1 MNKNIFICALT
12 TLTLAACSSDDDAPS
27 TPPAAEHRLTVVV
40 NETPFVSA
48 DGGEAKERMETRGS
62 VITTSTLNSFYM
74 NYGENRYTIKK
85 VNQEWTTTPNTWPTV
100 GNDTKITFYAYTA
113 GTYYSAGNYLSFPAE
128 ENAGSTTDLL
138 VAKSLP
144 TSYNDAKGQVNLTFS
159 HACAAIQFT
168 VEITNTLFSQLGGNL
183 TVSKIVLQNVVK
195 QGDYKFEFDN
205 DSWELGTTSDD
216 YTSYTLFT
224 GNLSVTTDPQSI
236 SSSPLFVIPQTLGK
250 SASFEITYNTGK
262 TTTISLQDVKWEA
275 GHQYKM
281 NIRLGTQQIQTGV

>member
-27 TPPAAEHRLTVVV
+27 TPPAAERRLTVVV

-85 VNQEWTTTPNTWPTV
+85 VNQKWTTTPNTWPTGV
-100 GNDTKITFYAYTA
+100 EYNKQIIFNAYTN
-113 GTYYSAGNYLSFPAE
+113 GTYYSNGNYLSFTAE
-128 ENAGSTTDLL
+128 ENAGSTSDLL
-138 VAKSLP
+138 VAESLA

-183 TVSKIVLQNVVK
+183 TVNDIVLKNVVK
-195 QGDYKFEFDN
+195 QGDYNFSTKLWKPSSTITD
-205 DSWELGTTSDD
+205 
-216 YTSYTLFT
+216 YTLFT
-224 GNLSVTTDPQSI
+224 GNLFVTTDPQSI
-236 SSSPLFVIPQTLGK
+236 SSSPLFVIPQTLDE

-262 TTTISLQDVKWEA
+262 TTTISLKDVKWEA

-281 NIRLGTQQIQTGV
+281 NIRLGTQQIQTGS

>member
-27 TPPAAEHRLTVVV
+27 TPPAAERRLTVVV

-62 VITTSTLNSFYM
+62 VITTSTLNSFDM
-74 NYGENRYTIKK
+74 SYGENRYTIEK
-85 VNQEWTTTPNTWPTV
+85 VNQKWTTTPDTWPTGV
-100 GNDTKITFYAYTA
+100 EYNKQIIFNAYTN
-113 GTYYSAGNYLSFPAE
+113 GTYYSAGNYLSFTAE
-128 ENAGSTTDLL
+128 ENAGSTSDLL
-138 VAKSLP
+138 VAESLP

-159 HACAAIQFT
+159 HACAAVYFT
-168 VEITNTLFSQLGGNL
+168 AEISNTLSSQLGGNL
-183 TVSKIVLQNVVK
+183 TVNKIVLKNVVK
-195 QGDYKFEFDN
+195 QGDYNFSTKLWKP
-205 DSWELGTTSDD
+205 SSTITD
-216 YTSYTLFT
+216 YTLIT
-224 GNLSVTTDPQSI
+224 GNLIVTTEPQSI

-281 NIRLGTQQIQTGV
+281 NIRLGTQQIQTGS

>member
-27 TPPAAEHRLTVVV
+27 TPPAAERRLTVVV

-62 VITTSTLNSFYM
+62 VITTSTLNSFDMSYV
-74 NYGENRYTIKK
+74 GGKYTIKK

-100 GNDTKITFYAYTA
+100 GDDTKITFYAYTA

-195 QGDYKFEFDN
+195 QGDYKFDN

-216 YTSYTLFT
+216 YTSYTLIT

-250 SASFEITYNTGK
+250 SAYFEISYNTGGANK
-262 TTTISLQDVKWEA
+262 TTSISLKDVKWEA
-275 GHQYKM
+275 GHHYQM
-281 NIRLGTQQIQTGV
+281 NIRLGTDNIK

>member
-27 TPPAAEHRLTVVV
+27 TPPAAERRLTVVV

-62 VITTSTLNSFYM
+62 VITTSTLNSFDM
-74 NYGENRYTIKK
+74 NYGENRYTIEK
-85 VNQEWTTTPNTWPTV
+85 VNQKWTTTPDTWPTGV
-100 GNDTKITFYAYTA
+100 EYNKQIIFNAYTN
-113 GTYYSAGNYLSFPAE
+113 GTYYSAGNYLSFTAE

-138 VAKSLP
+138 VAESLL

-183 TVSKIVLQNVVK
+183 TVSKIVLKNVVK
-195 QGDYKFEFDN
+195 QGDYYFSTKLWN
-205 DSWELGTTSDD
+205 PSSTITD
-216 YTSYTLFT
+216 YTLIT
-224 GNLSVTTDPQSI
+224 GNLIVTTEPQSI

-281 NIRLGTQQIQTGV
+281 NIRLGTQQIQTGS

>member
-27 TPPAAEHRLTVVV
+27 TPPAAERRLTVVV

-62 VITTSTLNSFYM
+62 VITTGTLNSFGM
-74 NYGENRYTIKK
+74 SYGANPYTIKK

-113 GTYYSAGNYLSFPAE
+113 GTYYSAGNYLSFTAE
-128 ENAGSTTDLL
+128 ENASSTTDLL
-138 VAKSLP
+138 VAESLP

-159 HACAAIQFT
+159 HACAAVYFT
-168 VEITNTLFSQLGGNL
+168 AEISNKLYEKSGNL
-183 TVSKIVLQNVVK
+183 TVNEIVLKNVVK
-195 QGDYKFEFDN
+195 QGDYKFDN

-216 YTSYTLFT
+216 YTSYTLIT

>member
-1 MNKNIFICALT
+1 MNKKIFIYTLT
-12 TLTLAACSSDDDAPS
+12 TLALAACSSDDDAPS
-27 TPPAAEHRLTVVV
+27 TPPAAERRLTVVV

-62 VITTSTLNSFYM
+62 VITTSTLNSFHMSYE
-74 NYGENRYTIKK
+74 GEEYTITKGGQGW
-85 VNQEWTTTPNTWPTV
+85 NTNPDTWPTV
-100 GNDTKITFYAYTA
+100 GDDTKITFYAYTA
-113 GTYYSAGNYLSFPAE
+113 GTYYSAGNYLSFTPE
-128 ENAGSTTDLL
+128 ENASSTTDLL

-159 HACAAIQFT
+159 HACAAVYFT
-168 VEITNTLFSQLGGNL
+168 AEITNTLSSQLGGNL
-183 TVSKIVLQNVVK
+183 TVNKIVLKNVVK
-195 QGDYKFEFDN
+195 QGDYNFSTKLWKP
-205 DSWELGTTSDD
+205 SSTITD
-216 YTSYTLFT
+216 YTLIT
-224 GNLSVTTDPQSI
+224 GNLFVTTDPQSI

-250 SASFEITYNTGK
+250 SASFEITYNTNK

>member
-27 TPPAAEHRLTVVV
+27 TPPAAERRLTVVV

-62 VITTSTLNSFYM
+62 VITTSTLNSFDMSYE
-74 NYGENRYTIKK
+74 GEEYTITKGDQGW
-85 VNQEWTTTPNTWPTV
+85 NTNPDTWPRV

-113 GTYYSAGNYLSFPAE
+113 GTYYSNGNYLSFTAE

-138 VAKSLP
+138 VAESLP

-159 HACAAIQFT
+159 HACAAVYFT
-168 VEITNTLFSQLGGNL
+168 AEISNKLYEKSGNL
-183 TVSKIVLQNVVK
+183 TVNEIVLKNVVK
-195 QGDYKFEFDN
+195 QGDYKFDK
-205 DSWELGTTSDD
+205 DSWEFGTTSND
-216 YTSYTLFT
+216 YTFYTLIT
-224 GNLSVTTDPQSI
+224 GNLIVTTEPQSI

-250 SASFEITYNTGK
+250 SASFEITYNTNK
-262 TTTISLQDVKWEA
+262 TTSISLKDVKWEA
-275 GHQYKM
+275 GHHYQM
-281 NIRLGTQQIQTGV
+281 NIRLGTDNIK

>member
-27 TPPAAEHRLTVVV
+27 TPPAAERRLTVVV

-62 VITTSTLNSFYM
+62 VITTSTLNSFDM
-74 NYGENRYTIKK
+74 SYGENRYTIEK

-100 GNDTKITFYAYTA
+100 GDDTKITFYAYTA
-113 GTYYSAGNYLSFPAE
+113 GTYYSAGNYLSFTPE
-128 ENAGSTTDLL
+128 ENASSTTDLL

-159 HACAAIQFT
+159 HACAAVYFT
-168 VEITNTLFSQLGGNL
+168 AEITNTLSSQLGGNL
-183 TVSKIVLQNVVK
+183 TVNKIVLKNVVK
-195 QGDYKFEFDN
+195 QGNYKFDK
-205 DSWELGTTSDD
+205 DSWEFGTTSDD
-216 YTSYTLFT
+216 YTSYTLIT
-224 GNLSVTTDPQSI
+224 GNLIVTTEPQSI
-236 SSSPLFVIPQTLGK
+236 SSSPLFVIPQTLDE

-281 NIRLGTQQIQTGV
+281 NIRLGTQQIQTGS